1 MTVSMKETDESNREY
16 MAARRRRHMTARTG
30 PESFAGTC
38 LAADLEEPGHNTR
51 VSSDGLMNVV
61 VHDGPNRTRL
71 RSVARPHAGP
81 GELVLDLVCCGL
93 CGTDLFKLAGDET
106 EPGTVLGH
114 ELVGTV
120 AEVGR
125 GLDGFRPGDRV
136 VVPHHVSCGACPL
149 CRRGSETRCE
159 AFRENLLAPGG
170 FAESIRVLPRA
181 ASIAARVVPASVSS
195 ESASFMEPAACVL
208 RGMRRSGLLEEVA
221 PDPDPR
227 VAVVLGAGSMGLLH
241 LLVLRAA
248 LPGCRIV
255 LSDPVES
262 RRALAVELGADA
274 ASRPGSELVEVVR
287 QTSEG
292 RGADA
297 VFDTVGGA
305 ALLDEGIGLIRLG
318 GTVILFAHAGRG
330 ERASFDLNSLFK
342 GEMRVVSTY
351 SGTVEDQARVFE
363 MIVSGALDPSPLV
376 THWFPLSRFDEAVA
390 LAADRAALKVMIVP
404 DDRLSR

>member
-1 MTVSMKETDESNREY
+1 
-16 MAARRRRHMTARTG
+16 
-30 PESFAGTC
+30 
-38 LAADLEEPGHNTR
+38 
-51 VSSDGLMNVV
+51 MNVV
-61 VHDGPNRTRL
+61 VCEGPNRTQL
-71 RSVARPHAGP
+71 RRVARPRAAR

-93 CGTDLFKLAGDET
+93 CGTDLFKIAGDET

-114 ELVGTV
+114 ELVGIV
-120 AEVGR
+120 AEAGA
-125 GLDGFRPGDRV
+125 GLEGFRPGDRV
-136 VVPHHVSCGACPL
+136 VVPHHVPCRACPL
-149 CRRGSETRCE
+149 CRRGSETRCA
-159 AFRENLLAPGG
+159 AFRENLLVPGG

-181 ASIAARVVPASVSS
+181 VSLAARVVPDAVTS
-195 ESASFMEPAACVL
+195 EAASFMEPGACVL
-208 RGMRRSGLLEEVA
+208 RGIRRSGLFEEVA

-248 LPGCRIV
+248 LPGCRVV

-262 RRALAVELGADA
+262 RRALAVELGAA
-274 ASRPGSELVEVVR
+274 AAAGPGAELGDVVR
-287 QTSEG
+287 RASDG

-305 ALLDEGIGLIRLG
+305 ALLDEGIALIRDG
-318 GTVILFAHAGRG
+318 GTVVLFAHAGRG
-330 ERASFDLNSLFK
+330 ERASFDLNTMFK

-376 THWFPLSRFDEAVA
+376 THRIPLSRFDEAVA
-390 LAADRAALKVMIVP
+390 LACDRAALKVMIVP